1 MFVFS
6 RNTIGR
12 CFRDKKQTNQL
23 PDDAQLTTPLNHNY
37 FVLEQHSKECGDNAN
52 RQVVDDQEHYA
63 LPKDPTYSEATNTEA
78 EDEYDTTDQ
87 TKRRA
92 DYPDK
97 PGNVYNTFNDF
108 QQQDDYDHLSDQNN
122 PPHVTENENNTT
134 QGAMATAIHK
144 DTSNHLNKA
153 ANTAARPDNV
163 YGMPRVHN
171 DDDRMRPVSGT
182 HDTDGLKGGDEYSK
196 IGHVL

>member
-1 MFVFS
+1 LFVFS

-37 FVLEQHSKECGDNAN
+37 FVLEKHSKESGDNAN

-63 LPKDPTYSEATNTEA
+63 LPKDPTYSEATCA
-78 EDEYDTTDQ
+78 EPDDEYDTTDQ
-87 TKRRA
+87 TKRRVGT
-92 DYPDK
+92 PGK

-108 QQQDDYDHLSDQNN
+108 QQQDDYDHLGYHKK
-122 PPHVTENENNTT
+122 PTRITENEYNTT
-134 QGAMATAIHK
+134 QGAMATAIHE
-144 DTSNHLNKA
+144 DTYNHLNKA
-153 ANTAARPDNV
+153 TNTATRPDNV
-163 YGMPRVHN
+163 YGMPRVDN
-171 DDDRMRPVSGT
+171 DYDKMPPVGAT